1 MKHNQGEFVMKKYVT
16 SAWLAKLGRH
26 LALLALLAVLFKA
39 SGWAD
44 PGQAGI
50 LLLAVSASVAH
61 LGARMAGKA
70 LDRGT
75 YHDP

>member
-1 MKHNQGEFVMKKYVT
+1 MKELVAA
-16 SAWLAKLGRH
+16 AWLAKLARH
-26 LALLALLAVLFKA
+26 LALLTLLAVLFKA

-61 LGARMAGKA
+61 LGARMADKGARPK
-70 LDRGT
+70 RV
-75 YHDP
+75 P